1 MKALYKIA
9 AVLISV
15 SLCVS
20 FCSVPSFAD
29 TGGGAGG
36 NRDENFVKYTV
47 DYLKTVYQY
56 CKDVISSPDE
66 VDALGIPTATSDY
79 LSKSSSLALDTAIQS
94 IRDNL
99 TVAVDAL
106 SMAPSRETVNAVVER
121 GRDLLDYCGIDYG
134 KTTATENVIDMK
146 GYGCCLYFYNSKSGT
161 DGTRYNNK
169 FIYGEYGKISN
180 FYDYSVVCTDYI
192 VYGPGTYDIYYGDFG
207 LPGSFASSSSFSR
220 SYGLDTRTYPESNG
234 YTYVLY
240 GDWRYDDGTSADDK
254 TTPTQNTVQ
263 TNDPSSLTDTQLI
276 ELLEDLLLNLK
287 LDYPDLSSVEGLL
300 SAILSK
306 LGTLDSDNDNGLLSD
321 IYVAIQSLKTDSH
334 PESQQIIVLLEEI
347 RDNLTGTSSGSGET
361 SDLTELTEILKDMKK
376 SLNYLVGIETIDV
389 VTDAID
395 LDNIDVTEFDQKF
408 FDKYGSLITTVIN
421 KFGYGPVNEM
431 LKTCHSIVFNTSAPA
446 DLTINYEGVDYT
458 ILSSSM
464 FNDDK
469 VKSFLTLVKSFLS
482 IFILI
487 GWLSVMRRRITSSE

>member
-20 FCSVPSFAD
+20 VCAVPAFAD

-56 CKDVISSPDE
+56 CKDVVSSPDE

-79 LSKSSSLALDTAIQS
+79 LSKSSSLALDYATQS

-99 TVAVDAL
+99 TVAVEAL

-134 KTTATENVIDMK
+134 KTETTNNLMDMK
-146 GYGCCLYFYNSKSGT
+146 GFGAVAFNT
-161 DGTRYNNK
+161 A
-169 FIYGEYGKISN
+169 SN
-180 FYDYSVVCTDYI
+180 TYYYVDYI
-192 VYGPGTYDIYYGDFG
+192 VITYDSVWNSYKFTLYADSYYEYVDDKGVLHTYNKGLNYGTSFGDYMKFYGD
-207 LPGSFASSSSFSR
+207 
-220 SYGLDTRTYPESNG
+220 
-234 YTYVLY
+234 V
-240 GDWRYDDGTSADDK
+240 RYSDGTSADDYISPSSE
-254 TTPTQNTVQ
+254 TIQ
-263 TNDPSSLTDTQLI
+263 TNDPSTLTDTQLI
-276 ELLEDLLLNLK
+276 DLLEDLLLNLK
-287 LDYPDLSSVEGLL
+287 LDFPDLSSVEGLL
-300 SAILSK
+300 SAILTK

-321 IYVAIQSLKTDSH
+321 IYVAIQSLKTDDH
-334 PESQQIIVLLEEI
+334 TESQQIIAILEEI
-347 RDNLTGTSSGSGET
+347 RDNLTGTSSGSGEA

-389 VTDAID
+389 VTDSID

-446 DLTINYEGVDYT
+446 DLIINYEGVDYT

-469 VKSFLTLVKSFLS
+469 VKSSLTLVKSFLS

-487 GWLSVMRRRITSSE
+487 GWLTVMRRRITSSE